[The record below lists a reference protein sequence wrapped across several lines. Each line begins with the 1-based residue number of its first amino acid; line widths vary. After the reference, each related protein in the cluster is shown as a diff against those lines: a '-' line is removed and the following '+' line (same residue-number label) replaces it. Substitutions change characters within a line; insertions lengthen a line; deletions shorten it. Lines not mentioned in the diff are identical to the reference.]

1 MAADTT
7 VSGITIS
14 ATDSDGDNITYSII
28 SSAGPFKLSGDGSS
42 VLTNGLTID
51 YESQD
56 SYTLTIQAEAAG
68 EDGKSDDVIEQF
80 WQLTVVRQSITP

>member
-1 MAADTT
+1 M
-7 VSGITIS
+7 
-14 ATDSDGDNITYSII
+14 
-28 SSAGPFKLSGDGSS
+28 
-42 VLTNGLTID
+42 LTNGLTID